1 MFWALLCV
9 PLTPHSLLLV
19 LFVILYVSRSCA
31 YATNPGASS
40 LKTEYT

>member
-9 PLTPHSLLLV
+9 PPSLHSLSLV
-19 LFVILYVSRSCA
+19 LFVVLDVSRSCA